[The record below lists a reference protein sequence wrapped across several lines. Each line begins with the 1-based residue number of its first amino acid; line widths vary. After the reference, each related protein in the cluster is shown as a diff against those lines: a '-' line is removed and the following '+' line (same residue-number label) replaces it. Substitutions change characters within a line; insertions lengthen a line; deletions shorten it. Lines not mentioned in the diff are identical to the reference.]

1 LTNSEPNEENIEALR
16 KFLENFLPDT
26 EGLDHESLAKIAGLV
41 GDQKP
46 EELLAAL
53 QQAMASWKSSP
64 DRSDGVDWNLAG
76 SAAKKQ
82 ASKNSQA
89 IGADAQRKIANAVTL
104 AELWLT
110 DATEIS
116 ALVLE
121 AKLLTREL
129 WVDDALPLYRALSDP
144 IASKMSSGLS
154 DALRENAPDQ
164 LNANLDALTSMMQA
178 AGGAMFAMQ
187 LGQAL
192 GNLATETLTASDIG
206 LSIFTEPR
214 AGFLV
219 QNLLDFIAN
228 LEVDEDAALVFFAV
242 RELALARLFKHS
254 RWLRDQVVSQITAYA
269 SELRTDIEG
278 LAKLV
283 DEVDVSEGV
292 DLSQLMEQH
301 KLIKERTPEQER
313 ALASIETLLA
323 LIEGWVDVVSAE
335 ATKRLPQAAAIAEAI
350 RRRRATGGPAE
361 KTFATLLGLEL
372 RPRQMREAAV
382 MWQMLGNSLGK
393 NARDDLWV
401 HPDQLPTAA
410 DIAKPEDLVKRLQG
424 GQDDMDQELRK
435 LLEE

>member
-1 LTNSEPNEENIEALR
+1 MSNQDPNEDDNEALR

-26 EGLDHESLAKIAGLV
+26 SGLDHEALAKIAGLV
-41 GDQKP
+41 GNQKP

-53 QQAMASWKSSP
+53 QQAMAKWQSSP
-64 DRSDGVDWNLAG
+64 DRSAGVDWNLAS

-82 ASKNSQA
+82 AGKANQP
-89 IGADAQRKIANAVTL
+89 ITADVQRRLANAITL
-104 AELWLT
+104 AELWLG

-116 ALVLE
+116 ALAVE
-121 AKLLTREL
+121 PKLLTREL
-129 WVDDALPLYRALSDP
+129 WVEDALPLYRALADP
-144 IASKMSSGLS
+144 IASKMSTGLS
-154 DALRENAPDQ
+154 DALRESAPEQ
-164 LNANLDALTSMMQA
+164 LGDSLDALTSMMQA

-206 LSIFTEPR
+206 LSIFAEPR
-214 AGFLV
+214 AGFVV
-219 QNLLDFIAN
+219 QNLFDFIAE
-228 LEVDEDAALVFFAV
+228 LEVDADAALVFFAV

-254 RWLRDQVVSQITAYA
+254 RWLRDQVVSQITSYA
-269 SELRTDIEG
+269 SELRADLDKLTR
-278 LAKLV
+278 LV
-283 DEVDVSEGV
+283 DEVDINETV
-292 DLSQLMEQH
+292 DLSELIQQH
-301 KLIKERTPEQER
+301 QLIKERTPEQER

-382 MWQMLGNSLGK
+382 MWQVIGNSLGRS
-393 NARDDLWV
+393 ARDELWV
-401 HPDQLPTAA
+401 HPDQLPTAE
-410 DIAKPEDLVKRLQG
+410 DIVNPQAFLQRLTG
-424 GQDDMDQELRK
+424 GQDELDEELRK
-435 LLEE
+435 LLGD